1 MCSQDRVISDKM
13 GVDSDVREYHRRR
26 EAQRNAPEEAGPQL
40 PPNFTP
46 RNVRV
51 KREKTSPEVDFKTRM
66 KMMSKSK
73 AKTNTWIKKEDPDG
87 PKIKKEKSRRKK
99 SESEDSE
106 EEDRRITRK
115 AKKKLGLSV
124 SYPKKCCHLC
134 R

>member
-1 MCSQDRVISDKM
+1 M

-26 EAQRNAPEEAGPQL
+26 EAQRNAPEEAGPKL

-87 PKIKKEKSRRKK
+87 PKIKKEKSVTYYPGSNLLAEGTVKWVNK
-99 SESEDSE
+99 SKRCS
-106 EEDRRITRK
+106 
-115 AKKKLGLSV
+115 KLRL
-124 SYPKKCCHLC
+124 LDML
-134 R
+134 

>member
-1 MCSQDRVISDKM
+1 
-13 GVDSDVREYHRRR
+13 
-26 EAQRNAPEEAGPQL
+26 
-40 PPNFTP
+40 
-46 RNVRV
+46 
-51 KREKTSPEVDFKTRM
+51 
-66 KMMSKSK
+66 MMSKSK

-124 SYPKKCCHLC
+124 SYVTDGKYP
-134 R
+134 REMASIVW